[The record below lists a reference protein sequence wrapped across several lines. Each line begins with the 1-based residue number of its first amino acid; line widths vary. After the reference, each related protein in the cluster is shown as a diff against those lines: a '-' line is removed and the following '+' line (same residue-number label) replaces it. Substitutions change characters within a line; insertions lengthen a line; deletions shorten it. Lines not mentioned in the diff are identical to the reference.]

1 MSLFGECSHIVI
13 KSRSY
18 IFHKQPEVIQ
28 EQLLNV
34 EPEAA
39 VFVSIVLPL
48 GMLDMKVVVVL
59 LVKPLSLH
67 GQGQE
72 TIEVQKTKWD
82 YAQLNAEAAGNQN

>member
-13 KSRSY
+13 KSQSY

-39 VFVSIVLPL
+39 QEPLNSWGVSLC
-48 GMLDMKVVVVL
+48 
-59 LVKPLSLH
+59 LS
-67 GQGQE
+67 
-72 TIEVQKTKWD
+72 V
-82 YAQLNAEAAGNQN
+82 